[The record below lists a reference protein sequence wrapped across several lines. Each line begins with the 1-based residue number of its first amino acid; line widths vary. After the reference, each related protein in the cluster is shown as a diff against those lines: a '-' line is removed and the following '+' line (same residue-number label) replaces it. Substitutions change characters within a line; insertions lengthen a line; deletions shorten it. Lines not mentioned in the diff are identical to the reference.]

1 MARRTS
7 SIGEDGKTHVSL
19 RSRFFDPGVC
29 PRVVSAPSSE
39 ARSPRSAPG
48 HRRERRGRFG
58 WETHDGVSLCARR
71 SRSVA
76 VLHAR
81 VRTIL
86 PSGPLLAIASFG
98 SAERH
103 SLAVGSLGRGPWTRS
118 NMDAHL
124 RTHCAPAPRGDSL
137 FVRLP
142 NREVAYALRS
152 DSMARRSR
160 SGLYS
165 SSSFH
170 IRNTV
175 AARMRASVS
184 LARLGF
190 VPPASIL
197 S

>member
-1 MARRTS
+1 MPAYTPFHSGGSQDALARAPQILRSGRLTRVRSETS
-7 SIGEDGKTHVSL
+7 SED
-19 RSRFFDPGVC
+19 
-29 PRVVSAPSSE
+29 
-39 ARSPRSAPG
+39 RSPGFAPG
-48 HRRERRGRFG
+48 HRREGRGRFG
-58 WETHDGVSLCARR
+58 RGTHDGVGSGAGR
-71 SRSVA
+71 SFGGA
-76 VLHAR
+76 VLHAS

-86 PSGPLLAIASFG
+86 PSGPLVAIASFG
-98 SAERH
+98 SAEGH

-124 RTHCAPAPRGDSL
+124 RTHCAPAALGDSL

-190 VPPASIL
+190 VPPASIF